1 MRVSLTCAFM
11 LGVAGGARTML
22 PAATVSRAV
31 RAGTLCVKDT
41 PLAFA
46 ESQNLDRLIAV
57 MALAELVID
66 KLPMTPSRKM
76 TAAFAARLVSGGL
89 AGAAIGIVARR
100 ATLGALLGLAGAVVG
115 TEGGAAFRS
124 WLSSLFERD
133 LPAAIIEDLIA
144 LALIGYVSS
153 KLRACATPVE
163 GIPA

>member
-1 MRVSLTCAFM
+1 MRVPLACAFL

-22 PAATVSRAV
+22 PAATVTRAV
-31 RAGTLCVKDT
+31 RAGTLCVRDT

-46 ESQNLDRLIAV
+46 ESQNLGRLIAV

-100 ATLGALLGLAGAVVG
+100 TTLGALLGLAGAVVG

-133 LPAAIIEDLIA
+133 LPAAII
-144 LALIGYVSS
+144 
-153 KLRACATPVE
+153 
-163 GIPA
+163 